1 MNLLNAIIVFGAF
14 TAASA
19 EEVTTES
26 CDKIKPNFLIGAES
40 DQGGRLYFKV
50 TKAYEKDAVWYKNN
64 ANKEYYH
71 DDIKRNEWKSSY
83 AFDTPGAG
91 AATEYW
97 WPNWKNNKIGFTL
110 YNKGNDKIIIT
121 KWNIV
126 RCTKIHVFAAG
137 ACAKQSQI
145 TDMEMSN
152 QDGICHGKDGSGHG
166 SLLVGKR
173 TLLTHPVSVS
183 EIQLLPAE
191 TFEMNTKDKLDSISS
206 ECKSN
211 EYSMTLNVFSDPN
224 LHFVLAATSNTND
237 EEDNC
242 PDDIL
247 LMSQHGEKT
256 VLFPTTKE
264 VAEITA
270 KMNVVAHQLG
280 NVTLGDII
288 EAERNAKPFVYE
300 TNYDLT
306 QNSCFHYAQ
315 RITRYLQLDETVA
328 LGDFLVQNLLRNDA
342 LLKMAKKHTAKR
354 GLRVMSKFVSKDMY
368 EKYVKDL
375 IFSQLNIAGE
385 EIKTVPEATEDV
397 SVVAA

>member
-1 MNLLNAIIVFGAF
+1 MNLLNAIIAFGAF

-19 EEVTTES
+19 EEVTTRS
-26 CDKIKPNFLIGAES
+26 VDQIKPNFLIGAES

-121 KWNIV
+121 KWNIA
-126 RCTKIHVFAAG
+126 RCTKKNVYG
-137 ACAKQSQI
+137 GQACAKQSQI

-152 QDGICHGKDGSGHG
+152 QDGYWCLSSDTSKTHHGKPCRPGISIYPGNHYGFKQTNLPWEGWLWTWLSSSEKEDFADS
-166 SLLVGKR
+166 S
-173 TLLTHPVSVS
+173 SVS
-183 EIQLLPAE
+183 EIQRLPAE

-211 EYSMTLNVFSDPN
+211 EYSTTLNVFSDPN

-247 LMSQHGEKT
+247 LMSQHGEK
-256 VLFPTTKE
+256 LFYS
-264 VAEITA
+264 
-270 KMNVVAHQLG
+270 QLP
-280 NVTLGDII
+280 
-288 EAERNAKPFVYE
+288 KK
-300 TNYDLT
+300 
-306 QNSCFHYAQ
+306 
-315 RITRYLQLDETVA
+315 
-328 LGDFLVQNLLRNDA
+328 
-342 LLKMAKKHTAKR
+342 LLK
-354 GLRVMSKFVSKDMY
+354 LLSK
-368 EKYVKDL
+368 
-375 IFSQLNIAGE
+375 
-385 EIKTVPEATEDV
+385 
-397 SVVAA
+397 